1 MKSRPHQR
9 EHELNQQVATAI
21 RPQLPRDGSA
31 GMTKWKTGELPKG
44 GYRST
49 FDFAEGAFSTK
60 LSPSRAKEKKV
71 Y

>member
-1 MKSRPHQR
+1 MKTRPHQR
-9 EHELNQQVATAI
+9 DHEQNQQVATAI

-44 GYRST
+44 GYRSM
-49 FDFAEGAFSTK
+49 FDFAEGSYSTK
-60 LSPSRAKEKKV
+60 LSPSGAKEKKV

>member
-9 EHELNQQVATAI
+9 DHESNQQIATAI

-31 GMTKWKTGELPKG
+31 GMTKWKPGELPKG
-44 GYRST
+44 GYRSM
-49 FDFAEGAFSTK
+49 FDFAEGSYNTK
-60 LSPSRAKEKKV
+60 LSPSGAKEKKV